1 VVRTLEQLA
10 HEGAVDRSTVG
21 AAIDKYRIHDVNA
34 GTTGSAG
41 GES

>member
-1 VVRTLEQLA
+1 VRTLEQLA
-10 HEGAVDRSTVG
+10 HEGIVDRSAV
-21 AAIDKYRIHDVNA
+21 AVALEKYQIHDVTA